1 MVAMIITITV
11 AGTIALQ
18 YLPHLMICPDFAAV
32 ATPTTFAEA
41 PIRCCAASDIRTHR
55 KRPCKDGKVY
65 ALRCCKTVDNRDHC
79 CCKRDIINKCTCYC
93 RNPDDDRDHQIQVA
107 TADLTDQV
115 QLKAT
120 RTPVCSRPPTT
131 TNKSNKE

>member
-1 MVAMIITITV
+1 MIITITV

-41 PIRCCAASDIRTHR
+41 PISVPFPPKQAPSDNAGKNRDFNTRSGCCQV
-55 KRPCKDGKVY
+55 GN
-65 ALRCCKTVDNRDHC
+65 NRDHC
-79 CCKRDIINKCTCYC
+79 CCKRDIINKCTCYS
-93 RNPDDDRDHQIQVA
+93 RYPDDDSDHQIQVT

-115 QLKAT
+115 
-120 RTPVCSRPPTT
+120 S
-131 TNKSNKE
+131 